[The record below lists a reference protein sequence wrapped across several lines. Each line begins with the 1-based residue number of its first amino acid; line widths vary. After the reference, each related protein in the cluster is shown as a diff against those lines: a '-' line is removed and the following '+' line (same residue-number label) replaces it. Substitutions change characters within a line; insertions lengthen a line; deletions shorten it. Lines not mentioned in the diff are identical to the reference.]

1 MDDEVFRK
9 RPILGSRILTP
20 VRDAEVEGKT
30 GGAVALSSGW
40 NHPSGHAEGWVGKY
54 KKMDIEQFDC
64 SIYWN
69 HYTDWCDQ
77 VLEYRTADSH
87 DDVKIKWVSKPAEE
101 ELPIVGWTK
110 KVTPATGAVYLA
122 IRMNRATTDGEVQFY
137 VSAYHTATEFDKAM
151 TKSEK
156 IHKVNTTLNKCQ
168 LYGEMIA
175 QYLVTAW
182 YCEAVDSYWHEDDDC
197 DWSGEYDISRRSEIL
212 DMQVEKT
219 LMPFWAWDEDGVVSY
234 DFYWRMRAAPE
245 VADLAGAA
253 WLNMESSPFTVMSD
267 EKPAEVKTPTP
278 AQVGGEPINV
288 ATYISY
294 KDKRSPVRV
303 NLTKGEIN
311 SHCVEEVKC
320 KLCMQTVIVSYLSV
334 RKSRQKMKCPACKAE
349 AIHFG

>member
-1 MDDEVFRK
+1 MTDDVFRK
-9 RPILGSRILTP
+9 RPILGSRILSP
-20 VRDAEVEGKT
+20 VPPDAEVEGKT
-30 GGAVALSSGW
+30 GGAIELSAGW
-40 NHPSGHAEGWVGKY
+40 NHPSGHAEGWVGRY

-64 SIYWN
+64 DIYWKD
-69 HYTDWCDQ
+69 YTDWCDQ

-87 DDVKIKWVSKPAEE
+87 DDVKIKWVTSEE
-101 ELPIVGWTK
+101 EDALPILGWTK
-110 KVTPATGAVYLA
+110 RVTPATGAVYLA
-122 IRMNRATTDGEVQFY
+122 IRMNRTTTDEEVHFY
-137 VSAYHTATEFDKAM
+137 VSAYHTAAEFDEAM
-151 TKSEK
+151 SKSEK
-156 IHKVNTTLNKCQ
+156 IHKANTTLNKCQ

-197 DWSGEYDISRRSEIL
+197 DWSGEYDVTRRSEIL

-219 LMPFWAWDEDGVVSY
+219 LANLWSWDEDGVVSY
-234 DFYWRMRAAPE
+234 DFYWRMKAAPE
-245 VADLAGAA
+245 VIDLAGAT
-253 WLNMESSPFTVMSD
+253 WLNCEPFMLG

-278 AQVGGEPINV
+278 AQVGGESINV

-320 KLCMQTVIVSYLSV
+320 KMCMQTVIVSYLAV
-334 RKSRQKMKCPACKAE
+334 KKSRQKTKCPACKVE